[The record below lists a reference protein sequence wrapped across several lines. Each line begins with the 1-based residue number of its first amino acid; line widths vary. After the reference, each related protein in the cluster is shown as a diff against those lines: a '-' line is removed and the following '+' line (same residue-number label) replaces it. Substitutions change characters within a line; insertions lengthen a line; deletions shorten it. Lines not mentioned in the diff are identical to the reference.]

1 MVKRERTTMQLATA
15 TTSMK
20 NPIPLRSAPVTTV
33 ASFLR
38 MIPMLKDVPDTVVR
52 NMADNSRTV
61 SFRRGARIF
70 VEGQQPTAFYIVRQG
85 LVRTVRETLTGHGV
99 LYEILREGDTVGAAA
114 FADRGSHMVTAI
126 AGNRTEL
133 VAVPASVFASLCNQY
148 PELQRS
154 FMAEIGRR
162 LRAAN
167 DWQLQAGL
175 GIDGRIAR
183 LLLRMIEWDGVKV
196 KGGVQIQKNFTCQE
210 LAEMVGCAVETGIRM
225 LSAWRHEGW
234 LATERNS
241 LTVLDLN
248 RLAEI
253 AGLELKPEVRACVA
267 GSGRGRNFPASLG
280 HRACA

>member
-1 MVKRERTTMQLATA
+1 MQLATVTPVTKCA
-15 TTSMK
+15 
-20 NPIPLRSAPVTTV
+20 IPLRTTPVGSV
-33 ASFLR
+33 VDFLR
-38 MIPMLKDVPDTVVR
+38 TVPMFKDVPETVIR
-52 NMADNSRTV
+52 NIADNSRTV

-85 LVRTVRETLTGHGV
+85 WVRTVRETLTGHGV
-99 LYEILREGDTVGAAA
+99 LFEILRDGDTVGAAA
-114 FADRGSHMVTAI
+114 FADRGVHMVTAI
-126 AGNRTEL
+126 AGNRTDL
-133 VAVPASVFASLCNQY
+133 VAIPASVFTSLCNQY

-154 FMAEIGRR
+154 FLTELGRR

-175 GIDGRIAR
+175 SIDGRIAR
-183 LLLRMIEWDGVKV
+183 LLMRMIEWNGIAV
-196 KGGVQIQKNFTCQE
+196 KGGVQVQKNFTCQE

-234 LATERNS
+234 LTAERNS

-248 RLAEI
+248 RLAEV
-253 AGLELKPEVRACVA
+253 AGLDVKPEVKARFT
-267 GSGRGRNFPASLG
+267 GNLRTRNSPAPHG